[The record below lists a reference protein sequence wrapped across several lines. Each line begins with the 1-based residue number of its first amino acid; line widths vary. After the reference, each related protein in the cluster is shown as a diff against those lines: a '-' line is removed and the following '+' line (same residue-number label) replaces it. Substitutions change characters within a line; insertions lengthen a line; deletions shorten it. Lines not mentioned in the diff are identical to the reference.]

1 MLRSLLISLSQNTTL
16 RGIMERSGPGRK
28 VSSRFVAGLSVED
41 ALRVTKELTAQG
53 FAVTL
58 DSLGESVRT
67 EAEAMAAAQIYHVL
81 LDAIQEQ
88 LLNANVSV
96 KLTGVGMDVSP
107 ELAESTVGNIVA
119 HAAHFQNFVRIDM
132 EGTPYTEATIALTE
146 RLFAQYPGAVG
157 TVLQAYLFRTAED
170 TARLLRQG
178 IRIRLCKGAYKE
190 PGNLAF
196 PEKADVDKNY
206 VKLMQ
211 MMLPSGVFCGIAT
224 HDSAMVAATEKFAA
238 ENNIARSAFEFQMLY
253 GVRRDLQR
261 DLLARGYGVRVYLPF
276 GTDWYPYFMRRLAER
291 PANVLF
297 LMKNFFKN

>member
-1 MLRSLLISLSQNTTL
+1 MCYAVPQA
-16 RGIMERSGPGRK
+16 
-28 VSSRFVAGLSVED
+28 V
-41 ALRVTKELTAQG
+41 KE
-53 FAVTL
+53 
-58 DSLGESVRT
+58 
-67 EAEAMAAAQIYHVL
+67 H
-81 LDAIQEQ
+81 
-88 LLNANVSV
+88 ANEI
-96 KLTGVGMDVSP
+96 L
-107 ELAESTVGNIVA
+107 
-119 HAAHFQNFVRIDM
+119 
-132 EGTPYTEATIALTE
+132 
-146 RLFAQYPGAVG
+146 
-157 TVLQAYLFRTAED
+157 
-170 TARLLRQG
+170 RLLQQG

-190 PGNLAF
+190 PANLAF

-238 ENNIARSAFEFQMLY
+238 ENGIPRSAFEFQMLY

-297 LMKNFFKN
+297 LAKNFFKN